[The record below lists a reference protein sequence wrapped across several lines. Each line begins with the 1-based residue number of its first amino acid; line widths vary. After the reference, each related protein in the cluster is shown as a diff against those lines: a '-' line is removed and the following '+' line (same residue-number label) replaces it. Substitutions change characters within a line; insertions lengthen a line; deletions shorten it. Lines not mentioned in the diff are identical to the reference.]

1 MAKYI
6 LRRLLISIQLLL
18 GASVVVFLLASMI
31 PGDPVVNLFGRYDQ
45 VGLSSQDQAGILGQ
59 DQVRS
64 SGQDQAGASGQDRK
78 ELQRQFGDKS
88 PGPVRYIFW
97 MKEILTGNLGVSIE
111 SYVPVSDIVVEA
123 AKVTLTLVSFALMV
137 AAAIGIAFGVI
148 SAKFRESSF
157 VRSLGAIPVLLASIP
172 PIFLVIWGIQTFAI
186 RLGWLP
192 GVGIG
197 GLPGT
202 GGSFG
207 LATFRDTIIP
217 TAALALP
224 CIAMHMRHTRQS
236 ILAQRSGNPEQTEP
250 AEDLRETPVGSGH
263 VLRSAGL
270 RLVRNLSLYLPPLIG
285 GAIVVEM
292 MHGLAGLGGLTLSSL
307 VERDYPVQTAAL
319 LVAAVAVLAVRLL
332 TDVAYGWLDPRVRGS
347 SRSSTPATG
356 EPATASHGAAGRQIG
371 PPLELLDR
379 PLAHRPWSIAR
390 RRFLSSRPAVAGLLM
405 LLGFVAIAVLGPLAA
420 PQSPYDAAPLR
431 PMAEPSASHW
441 LGTDRFGRDIFSL
454 LLHGARTALSVGV
467 VAVVIS
473 LVIGFAVGATA
484 GLRGG
489 LIDGVLKRVTDL
501 GMTFPPLLLAVYLM
515 VPIFMAFGPGSVALI
530 IGIISWPGIAR
541 LVRRQ
546 VLIQRHSADAAD
558 SLATETDRPDIAR
571 LVLRNLAGP
580 VAVAAA
586 YGLAGALLTDAT
598 LSFLGLGS
606 PAPAVSWGQM
616 VTQML
621 GDSLFAVPGWV
632 APAVLIVLLV
642 LSVHL
647 IADGLRDA
655 FDARSL
661 EPHVVGGDQAP
672 NHSQAA

>member
-1 MAKYI
+1 MIEYV
-6 LRRLLISIQLLL
+6 LRRLLISIQLFL
-18 GASVVVFLLASMI
+18 GVSVVVFLLASMI

-45 VGLSSQDQAGILGQ
+45 VALSIQDRAGILGQ
-59 DQVRS
+59 EQARS
-64 SGQDQAGASGQDRK
+64 SGQDQAWRSGQERE
-78 ELQRQFGDKS
+78 ELQRQFGHES
-88 PGPVRYIFW
+88 PGPVRYFFW

-111 SYVPVSDIVVEA
+111 SYRPVSDIVGEA
-123 AKVTLTLVSFALMV
+123 AKLTLTLVSFALIV
-137 AAAIGIAFGVI
+137 AAAIGTAFGVI
-148 SAKFRESSF
+148 SAKFRESRF

-172 PIFLVIWGIQTFAI
+172 PILLVIWGIEAFII

-192 GVGIG
+192 AFGIG

-202 GGSFG
+202 GGSFS
-207 LATFRDTIIP
+207 LATLRAALIP

-224 CIAMHMRHTRQS
+224 CIAMHMRHTQQS
-236 ILAQRSGNPEQTEP
+236 IRVPRSGNPEQTEP
-250 AEDLRETPVGSGH
+250 AEDSSETPISSGH

-292 MHGLAGLGGLTLSSL
+292 MHGWAGLGGLTLTAL

-332 TDVAYGWLDPRVRGS
+332 SDVAYGWLDPSVRGS
-347 SRSSTPATG
+347 PRSSTPAIG
-356 EPATASHGAAGRQIG
+356 EAATASHGASGRQIG

-390 RRFLSSRPAVAGLLM
+390 RRFLSSRPAVAGFVM

-420 PQSPYDAAPLR
+420 PHGPHDAIPLR
-431 PMAEPSASHW
+431 SMAEPSASHW
-441 LGTDRFGRDIFSL
+441 LGTDRLGRDIFSQ

-467 VAVVIS
+467 AAVAIS

-489 LIDGVLKRVTDL
+489 FIDSVLMRVTDL
-501 GMTFPPLLLAVYLM
+501 GLTFPPLLLAVFL
-515 VPIFMAFGPGSVALI
+515 IFVGFGSGNVALV

-546 VLIQRHSADAAD
+546 VLIQRHPADAAD
-558 SLATETDRPDIAR
+558 SPATETDRSDIAR
-571 LVLRNLAGP
+571 LALRNLAGP

-586 YGLAGALLTDAT
+586 YGLAGALLTDVT

-606 PAPAVSWGQM
+606 PAPAVSWGRMAGQM
-616 VTQML
+616 M
-621 GDSLFAVPGWV
+621 GNSLFAVQGWV
-632 APAVLIVLLV
+632 TPAVPIVLLV

-655 FDARSL
+655 FDARS
-661 EPHVVGGDQAP
+661 
-672 NHSQAA
+672 

>member
-6 LRRLLISIQLLL
+6 FQRLLISIQLFL
-18 GASVVVFLLASMI
+18 GVSVVVFLLASMI

-45 VGLSSQDQAGILGQ
+45 VRLSSQEQSGVLGQ
-59 DQVRS
+59 EQVRP
-64 SGQDQAGASGQDRK
+64 SGQDQAWISGQYRK
-78 ELQRQFGDKS
+78 ELQRQIGAES
-88 PGPVRYIFW
+88 PGPVRYFFW
-97 MKEILTGNLGVSIE
+97 MKEILTGNFGVSIE
-111 SYVPVSDIVVEA
+111 TNRPVSDIIGEA
-123 AKVTLTLVSFALMV
+123 AKVTLTLVSFALIV
-137 AAAIGIAFGVI
+137 AAATGIAFGVI
-148 SAKFRESSF
+148 SARFRESRF
-157 VRSLGAIPVLLASIP
+157 VRSLGAIPVILASTP
-172 PIFLVIWGIQTFAI
+172 PIVLVIFGILIFAVW
-186 RLGWLP
+186 LQWLP
-192 GVGIG
+192 V
-197 GLPGT
+197 
-202 GGSFG
+202 FG
-207 LATFRDTIIP
+207 LWTPGSNGALNLDLVVHAILP

-224 CIAMHMRHTRQS
+224 CIAMHMRHTQQS
-236 ILAQRSGNPEQTEP
+236 IRAPRSGSSEQTEP
-250 AEDLRETPVGSGH
+250 AEDSSETPKSSGH

-292 MHGLAGLGGLTLSSL
+292 MHVLAGLGGLTLTAL

-332 TDVAYGWLDPRVRGS
+332 SDVAYGWLDPRVRGS
-347 SRSSTPATG
+347 SRSSTPATS
-356 EPATASHGAAGRQIG
+356 EPATASHGAAGRQFG

-390 RRFLSSRPAVAGLLM
+390 RRFLSSRPAVAGFVM

-420 PQSPYDAAPLR
+420 PHGPHDAIPLSS
-431 PMAEPSASHW
+431 MAEPSASHW
-441 LGTDRFGRDIFSL
+441 LGTDRLGRDIFSL

-467 VAVVIS
+467 AAVAIS

-489 LIDGVLKRVTDL
+489 FIDSVLMRVTDL
-501 GMTFPPLLLAVYLM
+501 GLTFPPLFLAVFLM
-515 VPIFMAFGPGSVALI
+515 VPIFVAFGPVNVALI

-546 VLIQRHSADAAD
+546 VLIQRHPADAAD
-558 SLATETDRPDIAR
+558 SPATETDRPDIAR

-598 LSFLGLGS
+598 LSFLGLGG
-606 PAPAVSWGQM
+606 PASAGSWGQM
-616 VTQML
+616 VAQML

-655 FDARSL
+655 FEARS
-661 EPHVVGGDQAP
+661 
-672 NHSQAA
+672 

>member
-1 MAKYI
+1 MIEYV
-6 LRRLLISIQLLL
+6 LRRLLISIQLFL
-18 GASVVVFLLASMI
+18 GVSVVVFLLASMV

-45 VGLSSQDQAGILGQ
+45 VALSIQDRAGILGQ
-59 DQVRS
+59 EQARS
-64 SGQDQAGASGQDRK
+64 SGQDQAWRSGQERE
-78 ELQRQFGDKS
+78 ELQRQFGDES
-88 PGPVRYIFW
+88 PGPVRYFFW

-111 SYVPVSDIVVEA
+111 SYRPVSDIVGEA
-123 AKVTLTLVSFALMV
+123 AKVTLTLVSFALIV
-137 AAAIGIAFGVI
+137 AAAIGTAFGVI
-148 SAKFRESSF
+148 LARFQESRF
-157 VRSLGAIPVLLASIP
+157 VRSLGAIPILLASIP
-172 PIFLVIWGIQTFAI
+172 PILLVIWGIEAFII

-192 GVGIG
+192 AFGIG

-202 GGSFG
+202 GGSFS
-207 LATFRDTIIP
+207 LATLRAALIP

-224 CIAMHMRHTRQS
+224 CIAMHMRHTQQPIRVP
-236 ILAQRSGNPEQTEP
+236 RSGNPEQTEP
-250 AEDLRETPVGSGH
+250 AEDSSETPMGSGH

-292 MHGLAGLGGLTLSSL
+292 MHGWAGLGGLTLTAL

-332 TDVAYGWLDPRVRGS
+332 SDVAYGWLDPRVRGS

-356 EPATASHGAAGRQIG
+356 EAATASHGASGRQIG
-371 PPLELLDR
+371 PPLELLNR

-390 RRFLSSRPAVAGLLM
+390 RRFLSSRPAVAGFVM

-420 PQSPYDAAPLR
+420 PHGPHDAIPLR
-431 PMAEPSASHW
+431 SMAEPSASHW
-441 LGTDRFGRDIFSL
+441 LGTDRLGRDIFSQ

-467 VAVVIS
+467 AAVAIS

-484 GLRGG
+484 GFRGG
-489 LIDGVLKRVTDL
+489 LIDGVLMRVTDL
-501 GMTFPPLLLAVYLM
+501 GLTFPPLLLAVFL
-515 VPIFMAFGPGSVALI
+515 IFVGFGSGNVALV

-546 VLIQRHSADAAD
+546 VLIQRHPADAAD
-558 SLATETDRPDIAR
+558 SPATETDRSDIAR

-586 YGLAGALLTDAT
+586 YGLAGALLTDVT

-606 PAPAVSWGQM
+606 PAPAVSWGRMAGQM
-616 VTQML
+616 M
-621 GDSLFAVPGWV
+621 GNSLFAVQGWV
-632 APAVLIVLLV
+632 TPAVPIVLLV

-655 FDARSL
+655 FDARS
-661 EPHVVGGDQAP
+661 
-672 NHSQAA
+672 

>member
-6 LRRLLISIQLLL
+6 FQRLLISIQLFL
-18 GASVVVFLLASMI
+18 GVSVVVFLLASMI

-45 VGLSSQDQAGILGQ
+45 VALSIQDRAGILGQ
-59 DQVRS
+59 EQARS
-64 SGQDQAGASGQDRK
+64 SGQDQAWKSGEDRK
-78 ELQRQFGDKS
+78 ELQRRFGDES

-97 MKEILTGNLGVSIE
+97 MKEILTGNLGDSIE
-111 SYVPVSDIVVEA
+111 SYRQVSDIVGEA
-123 AKVTLTLVSFALMV
+123 AKVTLTLVSFALIV
-137 AAAIGIAFGVI
+137 AAAIGTAFGVI
-148 SAKFRESSF
+148 SAKFRESSL

-172 PIFLVIWGIQTFAI
+172 PILIVLWGIHTLII

-192 GVGIG
+192 AFGIG

-202 GGSFG
+202 GGSFS
-207 LATFRDTIIP
+207 LTTLHAALIP

-224 CIAMHMRHTRQS
+224 CIAMHMRHTQQS
-236 ILAQRSGNPEQTEP
+236 IRAPRSGSSEQTEP
-250 AEDLRETPVGSGH
+250 AEDSSETPISSGH

-270 RLVRNLSLYLPPLIG
+270 RLVRNLSLYLPSLIG

-292 MHGLAGLGGLTLSSL
+292 MHGWPGLGGLTVTAL

-332 TDVAYGWLDPRVRGS
+332 SDVAYGWLDPRVRGS

-356 EPATASHGAAGRQIG
+356 EPATASHGAAGRQFG

-390 RRFLSSRPAVAGLLM
+390 RRFLSSRPAVAGFVM

-420 PQSPYDAAPLR
+420 PHDPHDAVPLSS
-431 PMAEPSASHW
+431 MAEPSASHW

-467 VAVVIS
+467 AAVAIS
-473 LVIGFAVGATA
+473 LVIGFAVGAIA

-489 LIDGVLKRVTDL
+489 FIDSVLMRVTDL
-501 GMTFPPLLLAVYLM
+501 GMTFPPLLLAIFLV
-515 VPIFMAFGPGSVALI
+515 VPIFVAFGAGTVALI

-558 SLATETDRPDIAR
+558 SLATEDERPDIAR
-571 LVLRNLAGP
+571 LVLRNLSGP

-606 PAPAVSWGQM
+606 PDPAVNWGLMVSQM
-616 VTQML
+616 P
-621 GDSLFAVPGWV
+621 GNSLFAVQGWIT
-632 APAVLIVLLV
+632 PAVPIVLLV

-655 FDARSL
+655 FDARS
-661 EPHVVGGDQAP
+661 
-672 NHSQAA
+672 

>member
-1 MAKYI
+1 MIEYV
-6 LRRLLISIQLLL
+6 LRRLLISIQLFL
-18 GASVVVFLLASMI
+18 GVSVVVFLLVSMI

-45 VGLSSQDQAGILGQ
+45 VALSIQDRAGILGQ
-59 DQVRS
+59 EQARS
-64 SGQDQAGASGQDRK
+64 SGQDQAWRSGEERK
-78 ELQRQFGDKS
+78 ELQRQLGAES
-88 PGPVRYIFW
+88 PGPVRYFFW

-111 SYVPVSDIVVEA
+111 SYRPVSDLVGEA
-123 AKVTLTLVSFALMV
+123 AKVTLTLVSFALIV
-137 AAAIGIAFGVI
+137 AAAIGTAFGVI
-148 SAKFRESSF
+148 SARFQESRF
-157 VRSLGAIPVLLASIP
+157 VRSLGAIPILLASIP
-172 PIFLVIWGIQTFAI
+172 PILLVIWGIETFAV

-192 GVGIG
+192 VIGIG

-207 LATFRDTIIP
+207 LATFRYSIIP

-224 CIAMHMRHTRQS
+224 FIAMHMRHTQQS
-236 ILAQRSGNPEQTEP
+236 MLNPRSGDPEQTEP
-250 AEDLRETPVGSGH
+250 AEDSIESPVTSGH

-270 RLVRNLSLYLPPLIG
+270 HLVRNLSLYLPPLIG

-292 MHGLAGLGGLTLSSL
+292 MHVLPGLGGLTLSSL

-319 LVAAVAVLAVRLL
+319 LVAAVAVVAARLL

-356 EPATASHGAAGRQIG
+356 EPATSSHGAAGRQFG

-390 RRFLSSRPAVAGLLM
+390 RRFLSSRPAVAGFVM

-420 PQSPYDAAPLR
+420 PHGPHDAIPLR
-431 PMAEPSASHW
+431 SMAEPSASHW
-441 LGTDRFGRDIFSL
+441 LGTDRLGRDIFSL

-467 VAVVIS
+467 TAVAIS

-484 GLRGG
+484 GFRGG
-489 LIDGVLKRVTDL
+489 LIDGVLMRVTDL
-501 GMTFPPLLLAVYLM
+501 GMTFPPLLLAIFLM
-515 VPIFMAFGPGSVALI
+515 IPIFVAFGPGNVALV

-546 VLIQRHSADAAD
+546 VLIQRHPADAAD
-558 SLATETDRPDIAR
+558 SPATETDRSDIAR
-571 LVLRNLAGP
+571 LVLRDLAGP

-586 YGLAGALLTDAT
+586 YGLAGALLTDVT

-606 PAPAVSWGQM
+606 PAPAVSWGRMAGQM
-616 VTQML
+616 MGNSV
-621 GDSLFAVPGWV
+621 FAVQGWLT
-632 APAVLIVLLV
+632 PAVPIVLLV

-655 FDARSL
+655 FDARS
-661 EPHVVGGDQAP
+661 
-672 NHSQAA
+672 